1 MLAYAASRPTPVDRR
16 PYPNAML
23 AIIAGHVAVV
33 ALVMSAKMDIPQII
47 KDPRTTVFWVPK
59 PRDPPPPN
67 PAQPNQPQ
75 QAQNRTIDQVDQR
88 VESLPRTGPV
98 LEQGRPTGVDPGVLT
113 GGTNVITELPRPH
126 VPVTL
131 AAILMTPASIL
142 KPPYP
147 EAKLLTGEE
156 ATLRLRLTIDDHGR
170 VVAVE
175 PVGRADPVFLAA
187 ARRHLIKNW
196 RYRPA
201 SEDGRAIGSSLVI
214 TLRFQLDG

>member
-1 MLAYAASRPTPVDRR
+1 MLAYAASRPAPVDRR
-16 PYPNAML
+16 PHPHAML
-23 AIIAGHVAVV
+23 AIIAGHVAIV
-33 ALVMSAKMDIPQII
+33 ALVMSAKMDLPRIF
-47 KDPRTTVFWVPK
+47 KDPRTTVFWVPRPK
-59 PRDPPPPN
+59 DPPPPN
-67 PAQPNQPQ
+67 PVHNQAQ
-75 QAQNRTIDQVDQR
+75 QAQNRTVDQVAQR
-88 VESLPRTGPV
+88 VETLPPTGPV
-98 LEQGRPTGVDPGVLT
+98 LDQGPPKGLDPGVLT

-131 AAILMTPASIL
+131 DAVLMTPSSVL

-147 EAKLLTGEE
+147 ESKIITGEE
-156 ATLRLRLTIDDHGR
+156 ATLRLRLTVDDRGR
-170 VVAVE
+170 VVAVD